1 MEYNYYI
8 YTIPECGV
16 IINKMPIWYKEIE
29 SSGDKVQGSITLQ
42 TQKEHDEIWG
52 PESIMEINWEK
63 KDRLNFFYY
72 KEVQISIDMYNAVG
86 IVVTEKN
93 KDWLRSHEITFW
105 SGHRNK
111 MIRKRFYTEKV
122 MHCIFYCDVS
132 ETLFNVHASIIGDQ
146 YENFKPFILK
156 SFNSIECH

>member
-8 YTIPECGV
+8 YNKPECGV
-16 IINKMPIWYKEIE
+16 IINKMPIWYKEVE
-29 SSGDKVQGSITLQ
+29 YTGDEIKGSITLD
-42 TQKEHDEIWG
+42 TQNEYDEIWG
-52 PESIMEINWEK
+52 PESKMEINWEK
-63 KDRLNFFYY
+63 KDRMNFFYY
-72 KEVQISIDMYNAVG
+72 KEVQISIDMYNAIG

-122 MHCIFYCDVS
+122 MHCIFYCDIN
-132 ETLFNVHASIIGDQ
+132 ERLINVHTSIIGDK

>member
-1 MEYNYYI
+1 MEYNYYR
-8 YTIPECGV
+8 YTKPECGV
-16 IINKMPIWYKEIE
+16 IINKMPIWYKEVE
-29 SSGDKVQGSITLQ
+29 YSGDKIQGSITLQ
-42 TQKEHDEIWG
+42 TQHEHDEIWG

-63 KDRLNFFYY
+63 KDRLKFFYY

-111 MIRKRFYTEKV
+111 MIRKRFYSEKV
-122 MHCIFYCDVS
+122 MHCIFYCDIT
-132 ETLFNVHASIIGDQ
+132 ETLFNVHTSIIGDR